1 MIIHEKYLNN
11 YYNYYDRLYIGTI
24 YNENEG
30 KSGKERK
37 LFSKFWTIKSNSFN
51 Y

>member
-1 MIIHEKYLNN
+1 MIIRKKYLNN
-11 YYNYYDRLYIGTI
+11 YYNNYDRLYIGII

-30 KSGKERK
+30 KVEKKRK
-37 LFSKFWTIKSNSFN
+37 LFSKLWTIKSNSFN